1 MQRRYR
7 SGRDVA
13 RALSIEELRAI
24 AQKRLPAF
32 CLEYLEGGAED
43 ERSLARNRSDFD
55 RYRFVPNTLRDVTQ
69 RDLSVT
75 LFGTRRALPFL
86 IGPTG
91 FNGMLCHDGDVHLAA
106 AAADAGIPF
115 TLSNVSTVPM
125 ERIAAKTGT
134 PPWMQV
140 YFYRGRDFIAEIAK
154 RAERAGCEALVLTT
168 DIPVYG
174 GREWDAR
181 HFRAPTK
188 LTLRSAL
195 EAASHPRWLWNVIL
209 SRGLPHFGNLGSLLP
224 EGKTSVSGG
233 SALIARQI
241 NPSLNW
247 DDVAWLRDLWKGPL
261 ILKGILH
268 PEDAARAVQVGA
280 DGIVVSNHGGRQLD
294 GAVSALDALPAI
306 RAEVQDRLH
315 VFMDGGIR
323 RGSDIL
329 KALILGADAVWIG
342 RATAYGLAAGG
353 AAGARQAISLLR
365 TEVDR
370 NLALLGSCAPGDLEP
385 GLLSPRP
392 FTNERPLQ

>member
-7 SGRDVA
+7 SGRDVS

-24 AQKRLPAF
+24 ARRRLPAF

-43 ERSLARNRSDFD
+43 ERSLANNRSDFD
-55 RYRFVPNTLRDVTQ
+55 RYRFVPRTLRDVTE

-75 LFGTRRALPFL
+75 LFGRRRALPFL

-91 FNGMLCHDGDVHLAA
+91 FNGMLSHDGDAHLAA
-106 AAADAGIPF
+106 AAEAAGIPF
-115 TLSNVSTVPM
+115 TLSNVATVPM
-125 ERIAAKTGT
+125 ERIAERSNGAH
-134 PPWMQV
+134 WMQV
-140 YFYRGRDFIAEIAK
+140 YFYRGRDFMAEIA
-154 RAERAGCEALVLTT
+154 ERAKHAGFEALVVTT

-181 HFRAPTK
+181 HFRTPTK
-188 LTLRSAL
+188 LTMRSAL
-195 EAASHPRWLWNVIL
+195 DAACHPRWVWDVMVSN
-209 SRGLPHFGNLGSLLP
+209 GLPHFGNLGSLLP
-224 EGKTSVSGG
+224 EGHTSVKGG
-233 SALIARQI
+233 SAFIARQL

-268 PEDAARAVQVGA
+268 PEDAAQAARVGA

-294 GAVSALDALPAI
+294 GAMSALEALPAI
-306 RAEVQDRLH
+306 RGEVKDRLH

-329 KALILGADAVWIG
+329 KAYLLGADAVWLG

-353 AAGARQAISLLR
+353 AEGARKAISIL
-365 TEVDR
+365 TQEVDR
-370 NLALLGSCAPGDLEP
+370 CLAFLGCRSVGDLEP
-385 GLLSPRP
+385 GLLRSLHSFP
-392 FTNERPLQ
+392 ERQTL